1 MFWNKSKMKC
11 PFCGQKV
18 LKKEWE
24 THTATA
30 VGCFA
35 ERWRKMLIEQD
46 ISNNKEAGNE
56 QLWSFSARL
65 DEFTH

>member
-56 QLWSFSARL
+56 
-65 DEFTH
+65 